1 MKESSVSAFV
11 RLARWIACAAVAL
24 TLGAGTLLAQA
35 TGKIEGRVRDQA
47 GAPIASAQVRINGTA
62 FGAVANAQGYYFIN
76 NVPSGVY
83 ELVGTFVGYKPVG
96 VAGLRVAAGQTITQ
110 DFTLEQTPIEI
121 TEITVVGAQN
131 ALVPRDQVTTKVT
144 VFLEVEGAAHYLPAY
159 AGNLDIMTSAALR
172 TAEEIA
178 RRNAR

>member
-11 RLARWIACAAVAL
+11 RPARWIACAAVAL

-96 VAGLRVAAGQTITQ
+96 VSGLRVAAGQTITQ
-110 DFTLEQTPIEI
+110 DFTGMSSSLRAATL
-121 TEITVVGAQN
+121 
-131 ALVPRDQVTTKVT
+131 ALSWDWLNSSAFSCVDCSSV
-144 VFLEVEGAAHYLPAY
+144 LPF
-159 AGNLDIMTSAALR
+159 G
-172 TAEEIA
+172 
-178 RRNAR
+178 